1 MSARSKRLLEMAL
14 GVETDCSRAKIF
26 KDKDGGLW
34 YPTSNFE
41 ETNLHVCSGK
51 QSDVLLTTNFHS
63 RSLVEN
69 MSEVQKEKPSTFMTS
84 QMLPPDIQRQ
94 NQIICQ
100 VDRNKENIIP
110 LSIDFDNFNA
120 GQSVKYT
127 EKGTN
132 SYTIICSESTNDNA
146 YFNIDSA
153 EKPSD
158 VAIKLRRQEEITNT
172 SPKKKS
178 AISLRLQKAKLIIR
192 MTKTLTLIV
201 SQNLI
206 QIVTK
211 ASSPSYLN
219 P

>member
-1 MSARSKRLLEMAL
+1 MVRVRFSFQTVPEPKF
-14 GVETDCSRAKIF
+14 F

-41 ETNLHVCSGK
+41 ETNVHVCSGK

-69 MSEVQKEKPSTFMTS
+69 MSEVQKEKPFDIYDFSDVS
-84 QMLPPDIQRQ
+84 PDIQRQ

-127 EKGTN
+127 EKKQT
-132 SYTIICSESTNDNA
+132 YE
-146 YFNIDSA
+146 
-153 EKPSD
+153 
-158 VAIKLRRQEEITNT
+158 
-172 SPKKKS
+172 
-178 AISLRLQKAKLIIR
+178 
-192 MTKTLTLIV
+192 
-201 SQNLI
+201 
-206 QIVTK
+206 
-211 ASSPSYLN
+211 
-219 P
+219 